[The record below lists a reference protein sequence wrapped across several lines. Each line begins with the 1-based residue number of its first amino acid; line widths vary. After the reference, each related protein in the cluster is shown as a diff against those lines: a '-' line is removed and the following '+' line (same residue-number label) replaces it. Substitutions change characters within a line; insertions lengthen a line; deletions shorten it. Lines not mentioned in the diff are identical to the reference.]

1 MLKEFEWKRIS
12 DILLKVYDQESTLS
26 IASTFLKSIQSLI
39 SHNQSNFRAFDPVS
53 GHEFLDDAVFLGVEG
68 EKIRLFY
75 ENIANEKDYLA
86 NYYNCESSLV
96 YCDTDVL
103 PKKIREKTDFYKHYL
118 LPQRIPYVCGI
129 IIIKNANLIGIMNLF
144 RSEEWGDFTEKE
156 CYILEIFKPHIT
168 NLIVK
173 SIDKKDSTL
182 FNKAVIDEHL
192 NSLPITAREK
202 EITKLILKGNSNGD
216 IAKKLNVS
224 LSTVKKHIY
233 NIFLKLDINSKL
245 DLIKMFNQK

>member
-12 DILLKVYDQESTLS
+12 DILLQVYDQESTLN
-26 IASTFLKSIQSLI
+26 IAAAFLKSIQSLI
-39 SHNQSNFRAFDPVS
+39 SHNQSNFRVFNPVS
-53 GHEFLDDAVFLGVEG
+53 GHEFLDDAVFMGVDG
-68 EKIRLFY
+68 DKIQLFY
-75 ENIANEKDYLA
+75 ENIANEKDYLS
-86 NYYNCESSLV
+86 NYYNCDSSLV

-103 PKKIREKTDFYKHYL
+103 PKKVREKTDFYKYYL
-118 LPQRIPYVCGI
+118 LPQKMPYVCGI
-129 IIIKNANLIGIMNLF
+129 IIIKDTNLIGIMNLF

-173 SIDKKDSTL
+173 SIGNKDNSL
-182 FNKAVIDEHL
+182 FNKAIIDEHL
-192 NSLPITAREK
+192 NKLPITARER
-202 EITKLILKGNSNGD
+202 EITKLILKGNSNAD

-233 NIFLKLDINSKL
+233 NIFLKLNINSKL
-245 DLIKMFNQK
+245 DLIKMFNKK